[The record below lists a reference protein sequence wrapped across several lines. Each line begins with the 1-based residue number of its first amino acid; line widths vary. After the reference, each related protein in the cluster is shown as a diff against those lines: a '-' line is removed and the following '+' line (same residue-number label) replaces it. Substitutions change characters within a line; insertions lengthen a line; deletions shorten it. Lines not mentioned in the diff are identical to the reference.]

1 MKGAALFED
10 LKEKQR
16 RALEI
21 NDNIVQGL
29 VTAKLALE
37 LDQTNRSQE
46 ALEHSLIAARGIITD
61 LLGEEGTELR
71 LGPGDLVRSKAA
83 RLEPT

>member
-1 MKGAALFED
+1 
-10 LKEKQR
+10 
-16 RALEI
+16 
-21 NDNIVQGL
+21 

-46 ALEHSLIAARGIITD
+46 ALEHSLLAARQIITD

-71 LGPGDLVRSKAA
+71 LGPGDLVRSEAA
-83 RLEPT
+83 RVYPT